1 MTALKMTS
9 ATAESYEPTKEA
21 RRILNTLLGL
31 FPASSLAL
39 PEVVKGDLQQNVRFV
54 GTREY
59 PLFPVP
65 FKETETTA
73 ALKALEG
80 LVATALAGGRSEKTP
95 KDLSVK
101 IDLDK
106 SSAFL
111 FSAYLTTVG
120 GYSKAQKESKLYLKG
135 Q

>member
-1 MTALKMTS
+1 MTS
-9 ATAESYEPTKEA
+9 ATSESYEPTQEA
-21 RRILNTLLGL
+21 RRILNMLLGL

-39 PEVVKGDLQQNVRFV
+39 PEVVKGDLRQNVHFV
-54 GTREY
+54 GARKY

-80 LVATALAGGRSEKTP
+80 LVAVALSGARSETTKE
-95 KDLSVK
+95 LLVK

-111 FSAYLTTVG
+111 FSAYLATVG
-120 GYSKAQKESKLYLKG
+120 GYSKSQKESKLYLKG

>member
-1 MTALKMTS
+1 MTATEMES
-9 ATAESYEPTKEA
+9 ATAESYKPTQEA
-21 RRILNTLLGL
+21 RRILDTLLEL
-31 FPASSLAL
+31 FPVSSLAL
-39 PEVVKGDLQQNVRFV
+39 PEVVRGQLQRNVRFV
-54 GTREY
+54 GARKY

-80 LVATALAGGRSEKTP
+80 LVATALAGVRSETP
-95 KDLSVK
+95 RDLSVK

-111 FSAYLTTVG
+111 FSAYLATVG
-120 GYSKAQKESKLYLKG
+120 GYSKSQKESKLYLKG
-135 Q
+135 R